1 MTTPES
7 VRTPPTEPSD
17 SPTEP
22 PDGTRTPPTEPSDTG
37 IAGVVVDSTAG
48 PEGAVTLSTAAG
60 ILGVSPRRARQF
72 ADAGRLDIVDPGPP
86 LLVSHA
92 SVVDVANARTD
103 TGQTVAVR
111 TPKPLPPGDLAAVVD
126 LIRHEHAVT
135 LDAIAAHRDAL
146 AAQVRDLRAETRR
159 ERTETERQRAETE
172 RQRERADTLATEVER
187 LRAAPRFW
195 GRSKL

>member
-1 MTTPES
+1 M
-7 VRTPPTEPSD
+7 
-17 SPTEP
+17 
-22 PDGTRTPPTEPSDTG
+22 
-37 IAGVVVDSTAG
+37 VDSTAG

-72 ADAGRLDIVDPGPP
+72 ADSGRLVIVDPGPP
-86 LLVSHA
+86 MLVSHA
-92 SVVDVANARTD
+92 SVLEVANARTD
-103 TGQTVAVR
+103 TAGQTVAVR

-159 ERTETERQRAETE
+159 ERTELERQRAETE
-172 RQRERADTLATEVER
+172 RERERADTLAAEVER

-195 GRSKL
+195 GRSRL

>member
-1 MTTPES
+1 VTTPES

-17 SPTEP
+17 
-22 PDGTRTPPTEPSDTG
+22 TG
-37 IAGVVVDSTAG
+37 ISGVVVSSTVG

-72 ADAGRLDIVDPGPP
+72 ADSGRLDIVDPGPP

-92 SVVDVANARTD
+92 SVLDVANTRTD
-103 TGQTVAVR
+103 TAGQTVARR

-146 AAQVRDLRAETRR
+146 AAQVKDLRAETRR

-172 RQRERADTLATEVER
+172 RERERADTLAAENER

>member
-1 MTTPES
+1 M
-7 VRTPPTEPSD
+7 RIPPTEPSD
-17 SPTEP
+17 PSTEP
-22 PDGTRTPPTEPSDTG
+22 PADARNPPTEPSDPG
-37 IAGVVVDSTAG
+37 ISGVVVDSTAG

-60 ILGVSPRRARQF
+60 MLGVSPRRARQF
-72 ADAGRLDIVDPGPP
+72 ADAGRLDIVDHGPP

-92 SVVDVANARTD
+92 SVVDVASARTD

-111 TPKPLPPGDLAAVVD
+111 MPKPLPPGDLAAVVD

-159 ERTETERQRAETE
+159 ERAELERQRAETE
-172 RQRERADTLATEVER
+172 RERERADTLAEEVER

-195 GRSKL
+195 GRSRL

>member
-1 MTTPES
+1 M
-7 VRTPPTEPSD
+7 
-17 SPTEP
+17 
-22 PDGTRTPPTEPSDTG
+22 
-37 IAGVVVDSTAG
+37 
-48 PEGAVTLSTAAG
+48 TLSTAAG

-159 ERTETERQRAETE
+159 ERAETERQRAETE
-172 RQRERADTLATEVER
+172 RQRAETERERERADTLAAEVER

-195 GRSKL
+195 GRSRL

>member
-17 SPTEP
+17 TSTEP
-22 PDGTRTPPTEPSDTG
+22 PADTRTPPTEPSDTG

-60 ILGVSPRRARQF
+60 MLGVSPRRARQF
-72 ADAGRLDIVDPGPP
+72 ADAGRLDIVDHGPP
-86 LLVSHA
+86 MLVSHA
-92 SVVDVANARTD
+92 SVLEVADTRTD
-103 TGQTVAVR
+103 TGQTVARR

-126 LIRHEHAVT
+126 LIRHEHAAT

-172 RQRERADTLATEVER
+172 RERERADTLAAEVER

-195 GRSKL
+195 GRSRP